1 MAVYTKIPMHDLEKI
16 ALAYGIKATDFIS
29 IEAGNANSNYHIK
42 GKNGNFMLTLGEEKP
57 FQEMQKLAKIL
68 SWLEEHGFKTS
79 KVHPSLNG
87 DLMTRYQE
95 KPILIKNWIEGSVE
109 EHLDSNML
117 KQAGAAMARLHQIP
131 VPDFLPKKHPYG
143 LQIFPE
149 VQDKGID
156 QLYESWLKEQT
167 AFITKNLPK
176 NLPSG
181 LIHGDLFFDNILF
194 EGDKIKAIIDLE
206 EACSYYLIF
215 DLGMA
220 VIGLCRT
227 DDKID
232 LTKVKALIE
241 GYETV
246 RLLSSV
252 EKKSLPLF
260 VKYAATATSWWRFW
274 KYNIHSPKPDLST
287 KHWEMVQVVKEV
299 DVLVTEGFTAKLFH

>member
-1 MAVYTKIPMHDLEKI
+1 
-16 ALAYGIKATDFIS
+16 
-29 IEAGNANSNYHIK
+29 
-42 GKNGNFMLTLGEEKP
+42 
-57 FQEMQKLAKIL
+57 
-68 SWLEEHGFKTS
+68 
-79 KVHPSLNG
+79 
-87 DLMTRYQE
+87 
-95 KPILIKNWIEGSVE
+95 
-109 EHLDSNML
+109 
-117 KQAGAAMARLHQIP
+117 
-131 VPDFLPKKHPYG
+131 
-143 LQIFPE
+143 
-149 VQDKGID
+149 
-156 QLYESWLKEQT
+156 
-167 AFITKNLPK
+167 
-176 NLPSG
+176 

>member
-16 ALAYGIKATDFIS
+16 ALAYGIKATNFIS
-29 IEAGNANSNYHIK
+29 IEAGNANSNYRIK
-42 GKNGNFMLTLGEEKP
+42 GENGNFMLTLGEEKT

-87 DLMTRYQE
+87 DLVTSYQE
-95 KPILIKNWIEGSVE
+95 KPILIKKWIEGSVE
-109 EHLDSNML
+109 EDLDANML
-117 KQAGAAMARLHQIP
+117 KQAGAAMASLHQIP
-131 VPDFLPKKHPYG
+131 VPNFVPKRHPYG
-143 LQIFPE
+143 LQIFPDY
-149 VQDKGID
+149 QDKGID
-156 QLYESWLKEQT
+156 ELYESWLKEQT
-167 AFITKNLPK
+167 AFITKNLPE
-176 NLPSG
+176 NLPYG

-206 EACSYYLIF
+206 EACSYHLIF

-227 DDKID
+227 DKKFD
-232 LTKVKALIE
+232 LTKIKALIE
-241 GYETV
+241 GYEEV

-252 EKKSLPLF
+252 EKESLPLF
-260 VKYAATATSWWRFW
+260 IKYAATATSWWRFW
-274 KYNIHSPKPDLST
+274 KYNIHSPRPDLST

-299 DVLVTEGFTAKLFH
+299 DALVAEGFTAKVFH